1 LASNIEITTEMV
13 KALREKTGVG
23 MMDCKKALQESKGD
37 AEKAIEFL
45 RKQGLAAAAR
55 RAGRTAAEGI
65 VDSYIHL
72 GGKIGVL
79 VEVNCESDFVG
90 RNIEFQSFVKDISM
104 QVAASSPQYISRED
118 VPDGIVNH
126 EKEILKS
133 QTLAEGKPEKVADK
147 IVEGRLEKFFS
158 EVCLMDQPF
167 IKDPN
172 KSIKDLLG
180 EFCAKIGENI
190 VIRRFTRYQLGEKS

>member
-1 LASNIEITTEMV
+1 LASKLEITTENV
-13 KALREKTGVG
+13 KSLREKTGVG
-23 MMDCKKALQESKGD
+23 MMDCKKALLESNGD
-37 AEKAIEFL
+37 MEKAVDLL
-45 RKQGLAAAAR
+45 RAQGLAAAAR
-55 RAGRTAAEGI
+55 RAGRTAAEGV
-65 VDSYIHL
+65 VDSYIHI

-79 VEVNCESDFVG
+79 LEINCETDFVA
-90 RNIEFQSFVKDISM
+90 RNIEFQSFVKDIAM
-104 QVAASSPQYISRED
+104 QVAASNPQYMSRED
-118 VPDGIVNH
+118 VPDGIVSH

-158 EVCLMDQPF
+158 EVCLLDQPF
-167 IKDPN
+167 IKDPK